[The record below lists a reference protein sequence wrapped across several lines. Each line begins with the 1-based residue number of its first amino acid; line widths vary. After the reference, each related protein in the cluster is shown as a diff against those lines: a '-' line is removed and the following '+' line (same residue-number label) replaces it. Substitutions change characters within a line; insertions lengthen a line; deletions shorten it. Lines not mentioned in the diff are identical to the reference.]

1 MYRKYLFF
9 DLDGT
14 LTDPMQGITRS
25 VQYALRHFGIDEPDL
40 RKLCPFIGPP
50 LADSFRER
58 YGMSDAEAAEAVA
71 KYREYYAP
79 KGIFENDIY
88 PGIPELLAAT
98 AAAGCVN
105 VMATSKPT
113 PFAER
118 IAEHFG
124 FARYFRLVSGSTLD
138 GTRTTK
144 SDVIRHALGTL
155 GIAPQEDDRRPPLRH
170 RRSRRNG
177 PRLDRRR
184 MGIRRAGRTGSSPPR
199 PLRPRHRNAPTA
211 VDRTTLRSRLRF
223 VSPLL
228 SGRGNIL
235 LIFDKNKLFF
245 KN

>member
-1 MYRKYLFF
+1 
-9 DLDGT
+9 
-14 LTDPMQGITRS
+14 
-25 VQYALRHFGIDEPDL
+25 
-40 RKLCPFIGPP
+40 
-50 LADSFRER
+50 
-58 YGMSDAEAAEAVA
+58 
-71 KYREYYAP
+71 
-79 KGIFENDIY
+79 
-88 PGIPELLAAT
+88 
-98 AAAGCVN
+98 
-105 VMATSKPT
+105 MATSKPT

-155 GIAPQEDDRRPPLRH
+155 GIAPQEAVMIGDRRYDIEGAAETGLA
-170 RRSRRNG
+170 S
-177 PRLDRRR
+177 
-184 MGIRRAGRTGSSPPR
+184 IAVGSSPPR

-228 SGRGNIL
+228 SGGGNIL